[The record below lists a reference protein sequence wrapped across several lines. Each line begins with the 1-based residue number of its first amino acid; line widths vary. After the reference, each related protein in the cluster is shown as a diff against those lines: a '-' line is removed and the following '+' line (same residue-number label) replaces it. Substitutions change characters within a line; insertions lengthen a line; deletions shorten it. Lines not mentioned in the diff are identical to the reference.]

1 MNTDGWIRILRR
13 WEWLIVVALAITHVA
28 LAFAATR
35 SKSIA
40 YDELR
45 SIQR

>member
-1 MNTDGWIRILRR
+1 MNADGWIRILRR